1 MPVPCES
8 VRFSSLL
15 IFIFRLYITKSTSP
29 MVVNESSENEIIV
42 RTFMKEL
49 CRRDNELNR
58 IDNSEHGRRP
68 NVFVIEEIRQAVLS
82 EYSIDM
88 VKSALREYMLRNI
101 GNDPLELLDGD
112 LNVRLADVG
121 RARCHEY
128 GV

>member
-1 MPVPCES
+1 
-8 VRFSSLL
+8 
-15 IFIFRLYITKSTSP
+15 

-49 CRRDNELNR
+49 CRRDNELNH

-82 EYSIDM
+82 EYSIDT
-88 VKSALREYMLRNI
+88 VKSALREYILRNI

-112 LNVRLADVG
+112 LNVRLADG
-121 RARCHEY
+121 TDTLS
-128 GV
+128 

>member
-1 MPVPCES
+1 
-8 VRFSSLL
+8 
-15 IFIFRLYITKSTSP
+15 

-58 IDNSEHGRRP
+58 IDHSEHGRRP

-82 EYSIDM
+82 EYSIDTI
-88 VKSALREYMLRNI
+88 KSALREYILRNI

-121 RARCHEY
+121 RTRCHEY

>member
-1 MPVPCES
+1 MD
-8 VRFSSLL
+8 
-15 IFIFRLYITKSTSP
+15 
-29 MVVNESSENEIIV
+29 VNESPENKIIV

-49 CRRDNELNR
+49 WRRDNEVNR
-58 IDNSEHGRRP
+58 VDNDEQDRRP

-88 VKSALREYMLRNI
+88 VRSAIRGYMLKNI

-121 RARCHEY
+121 RAQCHEY
-128 GV
+128 DV